1 MKSSYVNLLLT
12 SGIHPAFI
20 FIYGLSAISSP
31 GQWRAKLLV
40 EEPFE
45 RTNAARA
52 VCSEEM
58 WQLIRSVFQV

>member
-20 FIYGLSAISSP
+20 FIYGLSAIASP